1 MKMRKLATAALLTLG
16 FAGGIAATQGVAS
29 AASFVPGGVYS
40 SQYSCNKAGNAGLA
54 QRRWVGWYCQDL
66 HNHGRYQLWVQPTY

>member
-29 AASFVPGGVYS
+29 AASFVPGGVYTS
-40 SQYSCNKAGNAGLA
+40 YRSCAQAGEAGRY
-54 QRRWVGWYCQDL
+54 QHRWVGWYCQNL
-66 HNHGRYQLWVQPTY
+66 YNGRHQLWVQPTY